1 MKKFNDLL
9 QQFDDIQEL
18 PVSEETVGAYIESKL
33 DDISFD
39 EFRDLLSHNESLS
52 ELTKDVSK
60 EMPIFNAEDY
70 FSDDVIDF
78 DSLPVLTFEEMS
90 EPQYGQ
96 DNPNYTNG
104 LEDPVTEEALETP
117 ENIVDENDDSL
128 SETKEDYDS
137 LNFNNLEF

>member
-1 MKKFNDLL
+1 MKNFNDLL

-78 DSLPVLTFEEMS
+78 DSLPFLTFEEMS

-137 LNFNNLEF
+137 LNFNNLEY

>member
-1 MKKFNDLL
+1 ML
-9 QQFDDIQEL
+9 Q
-18 PVSEETVGAYIESKL
+18 
-33 DDISFD
+33 
-39 EFRDLLSHNESLS
+39 
-52 ELTKDVSK
+52 
-60 EMPIFNAEDY
+60 IFYPTEYVDSTY
-70 FSDDVIDF
+70 VIDF

>member
-1 MKKFNDLL
+1 MKNFNDLL

-137 LNFNNLEF
+137 LNFNNLEY